1 MQYRRFT
8 LCEPYSLSVSEMT
21 VVGTTATGVYRRKIT
36 AARPLREGDVGSGA
50 EEATRTSAAVWGL
63 PDFVFRSVVT
73 ATGSGVR
80 ERGDALL
87 VVGDLGAVV
96 QVKARAVEPRDEAA
110 ERRWLDKV
118 ITKAGKQAAG
128 TVRSVQREPCRL
140 TNERGR
146 TLLVD
151 GPAVDWQLIVVVDH
165 PLPPAGYVPDA
176 GLALVLL
183 RRDWEFLFEQ
193 LKSTDQVLRYVKR
206 IRDDERMPLGRE
218 PVRYYELA
226 AADEAAPPNELDP
239 RYLLPGSTRLSHPLL
254 PYAPAGQESDD
265 EHVPLR
271 VLMEDVARSP
281 LPEGV
286 PEEERV
292 QVLAAVDATPV
303 AYRLELGAD
312 LLRWLEEC
320 RRVVD
325 GDAWLWK
332 SRNLRIPDRPALIF
346 SATTRM
352 TDLTMSAF
360 RSLVMLRHQEWR
372 ELMPEAH
379 PLTVGLLITPSRQ
392 GRPWD
397 TTMIAVKGDIA
408 FTGEERRAS
417 DELWN
422 TGRDEVPRSS

>member
-1 MQYRRFT
+1 M
-8 LCEPYSLSVSEMT
+8 SEMT
-21 VVGTTATGVYRRKIT
+21 VVGRTATGVYRRTIT
-36 AARPLREGDVGSGA
+36 AARLLRDGDVGSGA
-50 EEATRTSAAVWGL
+50 EEATRASAAVWGL

-87 VVGDLGAVV
+87 VVGEIGAVV
-96 QVKARAVEPRDEAA
+96 QVKARAVEPRDDDA

-118 ITKAGKQAAG
+118 ITKAAKQAVG
-128 TVRSVQREPCRL
+128 TIRSVTRAPCVL

-146 TLLVD
+146 ELLVD
-151 GPAVDWQLIVVVDH
+151 GPAIDWQPVVVVDH
-165 PLPPAGYVPDA
+165 PSPPADYVPNA
-176 GLALVLL
+176 GSVLVLL

-206 IRDDERMPLGRE
+206 VRGDDRLSLGHE

-226 AADEAAPPNELDP
+226 AADEAAPPNEVDP

-254 PYAPAGQESDD
+254 PYAPAGHESEL

-271 VLMEDVARSP
+271 VLMEDVARSS

-286 PEEERV
+286 PEGDRV

-303 AYRLELGAD
+303 AYRRELGAD

-320 RRVVD
+320 SRVTD
-325 GDAWLWK
+325 PEQWMWR
-332 SRNLRIPDRPALIF
+332 SRNLRIPGRPALIF
-346 SATTRM
+346 TATTRF
-352 TDLTMSAF
+352 TDLTLPAF

-372 ELMPEAH
+372 EVMPEGH
-379 PLTVGLLITPSRQ
+379 PLSVGLLITPSRH

-397 TTMIAVKGDIA
+397 TTMVAVRGDIDFA
-408 FTGEERRAS
+408 CQERELSEA
-417 DELWN
+417 LWN
-422 TGRDEVPRSS
+422 ERDCP